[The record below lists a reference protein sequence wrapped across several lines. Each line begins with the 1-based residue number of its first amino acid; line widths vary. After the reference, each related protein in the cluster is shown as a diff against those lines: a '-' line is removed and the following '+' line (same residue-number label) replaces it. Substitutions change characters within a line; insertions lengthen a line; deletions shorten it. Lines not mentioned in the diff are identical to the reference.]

1 MSIFTTMRQTPR
13 RLARALTA
21 GGLGAAMAVAL
32 LLPGTTTLAAPQDDP
47 CPQPVTLQCA
57 ISFGNTQIDKRT
69 TDLNT
74 LTGKIQ
80 TQLKDGHITSNQAGP
95 LTSDVSTNES
105 GLGAL
110 KTKLDGDTTLQDART
125 DIRSIYTNFR
135 IYIVVLPR
143 DYNEMWLD
151 ILTNVQA
158 KMTGAESQVQNAI
171 NAVSTLNDKDNDG
184 DLATINAA
192 FSDYQAQLSAA
203 ESQINTANGLLPQF
217 TPQNFNADPSGYKG
231 NWDAFRAA
239 IKSAHGDVLA
249 AAADLH
255 KIAKVTKDL
264 AGEQNLAAGA
274 TDTDEP

>member
-1 MSIFTTMRQTPR
+1 MSIFSSLHQAPR
-13 RLARALTA
+13 RLSRALAA

-57 ISFGNTQIDKRT
+57 VNFGNTQIDKRT

-74 LTGKIQ
+74 LSGKVQ
-80 TQLKDGHITSNQAGP
+80 TQLNNGHITSAQAGP
-95 LTSDVSTNES
+95 LTSDISTNES
-105 GLGAL
+105 GLSTL
-110 KTKLDGDTTLQDART
+110 KTKLDADTTLQDART
-125 DIRSIYTNFR
+125 DIKSIYTNFR
-135 IYIVVLPR
+135 IYLVVLPR
-143 DYNEMWLD
+143 DYNEIWLD

-158 KMTGAESQVQNAI
+158 KMTSAGSQIQNAI
-171 NAVSTLNDKDNDG
+171 NAVTNLNDNDNDG

-192 FSDYQAQLSAA
+192 YSDYQAQLSAA
-203 ESQINTANGLLPQF
+203 QSQINTANGLVPQF
-217 TPQNFNADPSGYKG
+217 TPQNLNADPTGYKG

-255 KIAKVTKDL
+255 KIAKVIKDL
-264 AGEQNLAAGA
+264 IGEQHLAPGA
-274 TDTDEP
+274 TDTNEP